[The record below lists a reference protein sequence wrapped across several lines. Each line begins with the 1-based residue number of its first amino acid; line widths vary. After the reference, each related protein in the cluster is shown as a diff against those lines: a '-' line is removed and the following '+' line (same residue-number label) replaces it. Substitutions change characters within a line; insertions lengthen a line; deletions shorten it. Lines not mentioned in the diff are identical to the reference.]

1 MWHVWAFVGGG
12 HLSTLV
18 LTWIEIWK
26 GKENER
32 KSIWIELQNLQT
44 KKIGQVQKKWK
55 KMCGVISAEMTCI
68 CFRLQHS
75 SVHTSFTCAIKVTFY
90 YYSEYNTIV

>member
-1 MWHVWAFVGGG
+1 MWHIWAFVGGG

-32 KSIWIELQNLQT
+32 KSNWIELQNLQT
-44 KKIGQVQKKWK
+44 KKDSSSTEL
-55 KMCGVISAEMTCI
+55 MAE
-68 CFRLQHS
+68 
-75 SVHTSFTCAIKVTFY
+75 KVWRHF
-90 YYSEYNTIV
+90 S

>member
-1 MWHVWAFVGGG
+1 MWHVWAFVGGV

-32 KSIWIELQNLQT
+32 KSNWIELQNLQT

-55 KMCGVISAEMTCI
+55 KMCGVISAELTC
-68 CFRLQHS
+68 
-75 SVHTSFTCAIKVTFY
+75 T
-90 YYSEYNTIV
+90 

>member
-32 KSIWIELQNLQT
+32 KSIWIELQKLAN
-44 KKIGQVQKKWK
+44 KKDRSSTE
-55 KMCGVISAEMTCI
+55 KMEENVWRHFS
-68 CFRLQHS
+68 
-75 SVHTSFTCAIKVTFY
+75 
-90 YYSEYNTIV
+90 